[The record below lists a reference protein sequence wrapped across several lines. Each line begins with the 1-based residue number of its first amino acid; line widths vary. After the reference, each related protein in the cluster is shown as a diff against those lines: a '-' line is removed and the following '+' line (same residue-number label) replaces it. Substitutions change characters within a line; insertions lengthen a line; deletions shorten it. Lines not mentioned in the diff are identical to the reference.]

1 MFSIFLVILFCFLIS
16 IFANWYQAYSFLC
29 IKRENNDW
37 KGQLHA
43 AFNARSM
50 DPEFGSIL
58 ASGRGGGRRQRI
70 QFYIGIFGGL
80 SLPFSGATSEGL
92 LGNILKTLFRLS

>member
-1 MFSIFLVILFCFLIS
+1 M
-16 IFANWYQAYSFLC
+16 
-29 IKRENNDW
+29 KRENNDW

-80 SLPFSGATSEGL
+80 SFPFSRGSKRRSSLKCIKNSFQAILSTSRS
-92 LGNILKTLFRLS
+92 LKMHSKQHYKIFVKVIAYET

>member
-1 MFSIFLVILFCFLIS
+1 
-16 IFANWYQAYSFLC
+16 
-29 IKRENNDW
+29 
-37 KGQLHA
+37 
-43 AFNARSM
+43 M

-80 SLPFSGATSEGL
+80 SFPFSGAPSEGL
-92 LGNILKTLFRLS
+92 HGNILKTLFRLS